1 MTIEELINNVV
12 KGDTIGAGKAFDTV
26 IGQKMQAAFD
36 AKKIEIASKI
46 GKPVEVEVEVAAEEE

>member
-26 IGQKMQAAFD
+26 IAQKMEAAFD

-46 GKPVEVEVEVAAEEE
+46 GEPTEVEVTAEEE

>member
-1 MTIEELINNVV
+1 MTIEELINNVG

-26 IGQKMQAAFD
+26 IGQKMQVALD

-46 GKPVEVEVEVAAEEE
+46 GKPTEVEVTAEEE

>member
-1 MTIEELINNVV
+1 MTIEELINNVG

-26 IGQKMQAAFD
+26 IAQKMEAAFD

-46 GKPVEVEVEVAAEEE
+46 GKHTEVAAAAEEE

>member
-26 IGQKMQAAFD
+26 IGQKMQVALD

-46 GKPVEVEVEVAAEEE
+46 GKPTEVEVEVAAEEG